1 MVGNNIK
8 IIFRANNRKGKRGSV
23 DHGELELTNG
33 EKSLRI
39 LKRGR
44 VSGEKGEVANGREEE
59 RANGEG
65 YG

>member
-44 VSGEKGEVANGREEE
+44 VSGEKPMGERKREPTGRDTG
-59 RANGEG
+59 NH
-65 YG
+65 